1 MRRKEGR
8 ERNALVIRGFVSLLF
23 VLHGGSAE
31 GEVLVKGVEPYPQY
45 THADTSYVLSYAGA
59 AGAGGGTAGTTQV
72 DTLQGFRVID
82 TNDLESYITF
92 DVSSDSTF
100 TLQADEQVYAAIAT
114 SNSTSEA
121 IAITAAEVASGT
133 SEPSAPSCRGLYSCY
148 TPNTSLRLKIKLQ
161 DICSRVGAGTTFCGT
176 STSILDPASQTPK
189 IVSRDFYVI
198 FFKTTNI
205 DSSSF
210 TTVDSGVFKIQFSAE
225 PPSITCDNSSPEK
238 YYFPGDTEIIFSTK
252 SVAASD
258 SSGVALQKYLLLLR
272 NGSAPSSLPTGFSD
286 SILNRFDATLTEVRV
301 TGLTNT
307 TDGVDNAYQGAL
319 YIVNQAGLIGE
330 EPTTCALP
338 GPIQSQTITG
348 VLDSGRCFI
357 ATAAFQGLSL
367 KPVQILRRFR
377 DTVLLRLPMGSDF
390 VESYYRWSR
399 TRSIQVWKS
408 PFLRHAALHFLWP
421 LTAFASVINAF
432 AEELGQSPY
441 IDRMKAKMKEDPTS
455 GASDSSKDY
464 SKIEKEKLDREKKI
478 ISSDGY
484 TERLR
489 SKLEPEKK
497 EDVPGTY
504 IDQQKKNLPPEDAD
518 ARPSVIDTVK
528 ANTYRAPDP
537 FERAKITQGASF
549 KVGLA
554 TGATVS
560 VNGSAAEFERV
571 YGTGWQPEVIFHYE
585 KQPFHHERLGSLG
598 LTFDFGF
605 AQAGGYGTLAF
616 PYAGS
621 TVSRTSFNFIQ
632 VPILGGVNYRLNAL
646 HILRPYISVAAGV
659 MGYTEIRTDSRP
671 DYRGYSLIATG
682 SVGASILLDFLDRK
696 TMVDAYNSFGF
707 QHIFLF
713 VEFLAMRT
721 LSGPVTFERGGI
733 YSGFLFEF

>member
-1 MRRKEGR
+1 MLFFSLQGR
-8 ERNALVIRGFVSLLF
+8 SVY
-23 VLHGGSAE
+23 

-45 THADTSYVLSYAGA
+45 THSDSTYVLSYAGA
-59 AGAGGGTAGTTQV
+59 AGAGNGVAGTTQV

-82 TNDLESYITF
+82 TNDLSSYITF

-100 TLQADEQVYAAIAT
+100 TLQAGEQVYAAIAT
-114 SNSTSEA
+114 SNSTSDA
-121 IAITAAEVASGT
+121 IAITAAEVANGT
-133 SEPSAPSCRGLYSCY
+133 SDPTAASCRSLYSCY
-148 TPNTSLRLKIKLQ
+148 TANTNLRLKVRLQ
-161 DICSRVGAGTTFCGT
+161 DICSKVGAGTTFCST
-176 STSILDPASQTPK
+176 STTVLDPASQSPK
-189 IVSRDFYVI
+189 VVSRDFYVI

-210 TTVDSGVFKIQFSAE
+210 TTLDSGSFRIQFSAE

-272 NGSAPSSLPTGFSD
+272 NGAAPSSLPTGFSD
-286 SILNRFDATLTEVRV
+286 SLLNRFDATLTEVRV

-307 TDGVDNAYQGAL
+307 TDGTDNAYQGAL

-330 EPTTCALP
+330 EPTSCALT

-348 VLDSGRCFI
+348 VLESGRCFI

-367 KPVQILRRFR
+367 KPVQVLRRFR
-377 DTVLLRLPMGSDF
+377 DRVLLRLPLGADI
-390 VESYYRWSR
+390 VGTYYHWSR
-399 TRSIQVWKS
+399 TRSVQLWNS

-432 AEELGQSPY
+432 ADELGQSPY
-441 IDRMKAKMKEDPTS
+441 IDRLKAKMKDDPKAQEN
-455 GASDSSKDY
+455 GSSKDY
-464 SKIEKEKLDREKKI
+464 SKIEKEKLDKEQKV

-497 EDVPGTY
+497 EDQPGTY
-504 IDQQKKNLPPEDAD
+504 IDQQKKKLPQEDED

-528 ANTYRAPDP
+528 ANTYKVPDP

-549 KVGLA
+549 KVGVA
-554 TGATVS
+554 TGATVG
-560 VNGSAAEFERV
+560 VNGSTAAFERV

-632 VPILGGVNYRLNAL
+632 VPILGGVNYRLNAM
-646 HILRPYISVAAGV
+646 HILRPYISLAAGA

-671 DYRGYSLIATG
+671 DYRGFSLIATG
-682 SVGASILLDFLDRK
+682 AVGVSILLDFLDRK
-696 TMVDAYNSFGF
+696 TMIEAYNSFGI
-707 QHIFLF
+707 QHVFLF
-713 VEFLAMRT
+713 AEFLSMRT
-721 LSGPVTFERGGI
+721 LQGPVTFERGGI